1 MKLIKITLA
10 AAAFAFAIVSCEKK
24 TADNTSSAGTDIERT
39 AEDEN
44 LGKPADVT
52 ADPGT
57 FKIVPLAYDYDA
69 LGDNIDAK
77 TMNVHYSK
85 HYVGYLNKLN
95 KEVEGKAQASQ
106 TIEELLR
113 NMDMNNKALRNNSG
127 GYYNHNLF
135 FDMIGPNAGGEPTGE
150 LMAAIQRDF
159 GSFDAFKEKFGKAGE
174 DQFGSGWAWLV
185 SDKAGKLSVG
195 STPNQDNPL
204 MPGTGISGSP
214 VLAMDVWEHA
224 YYLKYQNKRPDY
236 IQNFWNVVN
245 WNKVAEYYTKAKQ

>member
-1 MKLIKITLA
+1 MTA
-10 AAAFAFAIVSCEKK
+10 AVFALVFTSCEQK
-24 TADNTSSAGTDIERT
+24 TTDTANTSGVTTTET
-39 AEDEN
+39 AETNED
-44 LGKPADVT
+44 LGKPADVS

-57 FKIVPLAYDYDA
+57 FKIVPLAYGYDA

-106 TIEELLR
+106 TIEEVLR
-113 NMDMNNKALRNNSG
+113 NMDMNNSALRNNAG

-150 LMAAIQRDF
+150 LMTAIQRDF
-159 GSFDAFKEKFGKAGE
+159 GSFDAFKEQFSKAGA
-174 DQFGSGWAWLV
+174 DRFGSGWAWLV

-204 MPGTGISGSP
+204 MPGAEISGSP

-224 YYLKYQNKRPDY
+224 YYLKYHNKRPDY
-236 IQNFWNVVN
+236 IQSFWNVVN